1 MYLPAIDQQIWDL
14 ADSKTMK
21 VRFVPDSFYIVIDGL
36 RADSALLAAKIIKD
50 SFATFPGSRV
60 RGPLALP
67 TERRRHIVMREMVAD
82 GNKKGLYVSQPKRYR
97 RILLVINPTSAGI
110 RGLVSIPLPKSVNV
124 RIEPYQNQYDLK
136 DDRS

>member
-1 MYLPAIDQQIWDL
+1 MNLPAIDQQIWDL
-14 ADSKTMK
+14 ADARTMK

-36 RADSALLAAKIIKD
+36 RSDSALLAAKIIKE
-50 SFATFPGSRV
+50 SFAAYPESRV

-82 GNKKGLYVSQPKRYR
+82 GNKKGLYVAQPKRYR

-110 RGLVSIPLPKSVNV
+110 RALVSVPIPKSVNV